1 MLGESMKCIL
11 RLLRIAA
18 IAGFGAV
25 ASGIYD
31 VPVNAQVISNPH
43 VQLAYLT
50 PHNAE
55 LKSIAERVKKWE
67 VLEQFG
73 QFLVPLR
80 LPRKFVVQ
88 FGECGALTRPYRPGG
103 PVTVCYELVDKIEK
117 TAERVDPD
125 VRELVLVGTI
135 IQAIFH
141 ETAVAVFDVLQ
152 VPIWGRREDA
162 ADRLAGFLMVEFGPE
177 MAKRLIIGT
186 AIFFKESGKTW
197 TGSQFADASAPEAQR
212 FYNYLCMAYGSE
224 PRTFSSFVQDQ
235 NGGDFALPPGRAALC
250 GTEFEQVRKAFN
262 LRIMP
267 YVDPDLLVEIRA
279 KPWSLFASTKQ

>member
-1 MLGESMKCIL
+1 MQYGLW
-11 RLLRIAA
+11 LLRIAA
-18 IAGFGAV
+18 VAGCGAIA
-25 ASGIYD
+25 STLNS
-31 VPVNAQVISNPH
+31 VPVDAQVTSNPH

-50 PHNAE
+50 PHNSE
-55 LKSIAERVKKWE
+55 LKFVADRVKRWE

-80 LPRKFVVQ
+80 LPRKLVIQ
-88 FGECGALTRPYRPGG
+88 FDECGAVTRPYRPGG
-103 PVTVCYELVDKIEK
+103 PVTVCYELVDKIQQ
-117 TAERVDPD
+117 TATRVDPD
-125 VRELVLVGTI
+125 LRDLVLVGTI

-177 MAKRLIIGT
+177 LAKRLIMGT

-224 PRTFSSFVQDQ
+224 PKTFSSFVHDES
-235 NGGDFALPPGRAALC
+235 GGFALPRGRAGLC
-250 GTEFEQVRKAFN
+250 QTEFEQVRKAFN

-267 YVDPDLLVEIRA
+267 YVDPDLLVRIRA
-279 KPWSLFASTKQ
+279 KPWFLFASTKP

>member
-1 MLGESMKCIL
+1 MKCIL

-18 IAGFGAV
+18 VAGFGAV
-25 ASGIYD
+25 ASGVYD
-31 VPVNAQVISNPH
+31 GPVNAQVISNPH
-43 VQLAYLT
+43 VQLTYLT

-55 LKSIAERVKKWE
+55 LKSIAERVEKWE

-88 FGECGALTRPYRPGG
+88 FDECGALTRPYRPGG
-103 PVTVCYELVDKIEK
+103 PVIVCYELIDKIEK
-117 TAERVDPD
+117 TAERADPD

>member
-1 MLGESMKCIL
+1 MQCLL
-11 RLLRIAA
+11 RLLRIVAFAGCWA
-18 IAGFGAV
+18 IASSVYG
-25 ASGIYD
+25 
-31 VPVNAQVISNPH
+31 VPVNAQVTSNPH
-43 VQLAYLT
+43 VQLTYLT
-50 PHNAE
+50 PHNAG
-55 LKSIAERVKKWE
+55 LKSVAESVKKWA

-80 LPRKFVVQ
+80 LPRKLVVQ
-88 FGECGALTRPYRPGG
+88 FDECGAVARPYRPGG
-103 PVTVCYELVDKIEK
+103 PVTVCYELIDKIEQIAAK
-117 TAERVDPD
+117 VDPD
-125 VRELVLVGTI
+125 SRELVLVGTI

-177 MAKRLIIGT
+177 LAKRLIIGT

-224 PRTFSSFVQDQ
+224 PKTFSSFVQDE
-235 NGGDFALPPGRAALC
+235 NGGDFALPRGRAALC
-250 GTEFEQVRKAFN
+250 QNEFEQVRKAFN

-267 YVDPDLLVEIRA
+267 YVDPDLLVRIRA
-279 KPWSLFASTKQ
+279 KPWSLFASARL

>member
-1 MLGESMKCIL
+1 MKCFL
-11 RLLRIAA
+11 RFLRIAA
-18 IAGFGAV
+18 VVGCGAIASSVYG
-25 ASGIYD
+25 
-31 VPVNAQVISNPH
+31 VPVNAQVTSNPR
-43 VQLAYLT
+43 VQLTYLA
-50 PHNAE
+50 PRNAE

-80 LPRKFVVQ
+80 LPRKLVVQ
-88 FGECGALTRPYRPGG
+88 FDECGASTRPYRPGG
-103 PVTVCYELVDKIEK
+103 PVTVCYELVDQIEQ
-117 TAERVDPD
+117 TAAKVDPD
-125 VRELVLVGTI
+125 ARDLVLVGTI
-135 IQAIFH
+135 IQAVFH

-177 MAKRLIIGT
+177 LAKRLIIGT

-224 PRTFSSFVQDQ
+224 PRTFSSFVQDE
-235 NGGDFALPPGRAALC
+235 NGGNIVLPRARAGLC
-250 GTEFEQVRKAFN
+250 RKEFEQVRKAFN

-267 YVDPDLLVEIRA
+267 YVDPDLLVRIRA
-279 KPWSLFASTKQ
+279 KPWSLFASTKP

>member
-1 MLGESMKCIL
+1 MLGEPMKWFL
-11 RLLRIAA
+11 RLLRIATVAGCGA
-18 IAGFGAV
+18 IASSVHG
-25 ASGIYD
+25 
-31 VPVNAQVISNPH
+31 VPVNAQVTSNPH

-50 PHNAE
+50 PHNAD

-80 LPRKFVVQ
+80 LPRKLVVQ
-88 FGECGALTRPYRPGG
+88 FDECGAVTRPYRPGG
-103 PVTVCYELVDKIEK
+103 PVTVCYELVDKIQQ
-117 TAERVDPD
+117 TAAKVDPD
-125 VRELVLVGTI
+125 SRDLVLVGTI

-177 MAKRLIIGT
+177 LAKRLIIGT
-186 AIFFKESGKTW
+186 AIFFKESGNTW
-197 TGSQFADASAPEAQR
+197 TGSQFADTSATEAQR

-224 PRTFSSFVQDQ
+224 PKTFRSFVQDE
-235 NGGDFALPPGRAALC
+235 NGGGLVLPRGRAVLC
-250 GTEFEQVRKAFN
+250 QNEFEQVRKAFN

-267 YVDPDLLVEIRA
+267 YVDPDLLVQIRA
-279 KPWSLFASTKQ
+279 KPWSLFASAKL

>member
-1 MLGESMKCIL
+1 MQYCLW
-11 RLLRIAA
+11 LLRIAA
-18 IAGFGAV
+18 VAGCGAIA
-25 ASGIYD
+25 STLKS
-31 VPVNAQVISNPH
+31 VPVDAQVTSNPH
-43 VQLAYLT
+43 VQLTYLT

-55 LKSIAERVKKWE
+55 LKFVADRVKKWE

-80 LPRKFVVQ
+80 LPRKLVIQ
-88 FGECGALTRPYRPGG
+88 FDECGAVTRPYRPGG
-103 PVTVCYELVDKIEK
+103 PVTVCYELVDKIQQ
-117 TAERVDPD
+117 TATRVDPD
-125 VRELVLVGTI
+125 LRELVLVGTI

-177 MAKRLIIGT
+177 LAKRLIIGT

-224 PRTFSSFVQDQ
+224 PKTFSSFVEDES
-235 NGGDFALPPGRAALC
+235 GGFALPRGRAGLC
-250 GTEFEQVRKAFN
+250 KNEFEQVRKAFN

-267 YVDPDLLVEIRA
+267 YVDPDLLVRIRA
-279 KPWSLFASTKQ
+279 KPWLLFASTKL

>member
-1 MLGESMKCIL
+1 MKYFL
-11 RLLRIAA
+11 QLLRIAA
-18 IAGFGAV
+18 VVGYGAIASSLCSV
-25 ASGIYD
+25 A
-31 VPVNAQVISNPH
+31 VNAQVISNPH
-43 VQLAYLT
+43 VQLTYLT

-55 LKSIAERVKKWE
+55 LKSTAARVKKWE

-80 LPRKFVVQ
+80 LPRNLVVQ
-88 FGECGALTRPYRPGG
+88 FDECGAVTRPYRPGG
-103 PVTVCYELVDKIEK
+103 PVTVCYELVDKIEQ
-117 TAERVDPD
+117 TAAKADPD
-125 VRELVLVGTI
+125 SRDLVLVGTI

-141 ETAVAVFDVLQ
+141 ETAFAVFDLMQ

-177 MAKRLIIGT
+177 LAKRLIVGT

-224 PRTFSSFVQDQ
+224 PRTFSALVEGENS
-235 NGGDFALPPGRAALC
+235 GDFALPRGRADRC
-250 GTEFEQVRKAFN
+250 RDEFQQVRKAFN

-267 YVDPDLLVEIRA
+267 YVDPNLLVQIRA
-279 KPWSLFASTKQ
+279 KPWSLFAGTQL